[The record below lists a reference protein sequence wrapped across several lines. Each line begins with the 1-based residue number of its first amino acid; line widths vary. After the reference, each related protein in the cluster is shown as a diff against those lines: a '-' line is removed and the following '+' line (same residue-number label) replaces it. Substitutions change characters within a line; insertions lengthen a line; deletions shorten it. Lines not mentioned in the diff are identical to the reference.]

1 MGTHPIFESDL
12 DCLTDSKMD
21 IGGMQD
27 AAKARRERLMAARA
41 KRKGGEET
49 GQEEPALKLRNYRPL
64 DENLHRDEID
74 KADVIPIDDQVEQLE
89 NEAAAAVAPGA
100 ETNELDLVALAPK
113 RADWDLKRA
122 VEPRL
127 EKLKRKTERAIAE
140 LIRERLKATN
150 D

>member
-1 MGTHPIFESDL
+1 
-12 DCLTDSKMD
+12 MD

-41 KRKGGEET
+41 KRKGGEESK
-49 GQEEPALKLRNYRPL
+49 QDEPALKLRNYRPL
-64 DENLHRDEID
+64 DDNLHRDEID
-74 KADVIPIDDQVEQLE
+74 KADVIPVDEHVEALE
-89 NEAAAAVAPGA
+89 DEARADAPGA

-113 RADWDLKRA
+113 RPDWDLKRA

-150 D
+150 DLAAQVAAADM